1 MSPNRGSTIRL
12 HKSPLALALAASLM
26 LPLCAYAQST
36 TPDQEQDATEEAA
49 TTDSTTTQPDVSTL
63 DKVTVTG
70 SRIAKDTFN
79 SISPVQVI
87 SRDETTVA
95 GFNSTT
101 AVLQSNV
108 VTGGSEQINNA
119 FGGYVTDG
127 GPGAN
132 TLGLRGLGPT
142 RTLLLLN
149 GRRVSPAGS
158 RGAVGSADLNVLP
171 NIMIDHIEIL
181 KDGAS
186 SIYGSDAVAGVVNVV
201 TKNKFDGAAVEF
213 QHNATQHG
221 GGEETRWSGML
232 GTTRDNWRISGS
244 LEFYHRDEIQLGDR
258 DRASKCPRPLYGRDP
273 ATGNYGAEDY
283 IDPVTGEPK
292 CWGLDAGGVTI
303 NTLGTAYML
312 GRPGLGSL
320 GYYGTYDPSGLANLP
335 PGFDYFN
342 RWRPNAGITD
352 GDLPGFEGVDYEGRT
367 TYDPR
372 MKKEGLIS
380 PTTNVTGFLQGAM
393 DLNAM
398 GSAEAYFEILA
409 HRRESRQT
417 GYLQHSMDYPVGSPL
432 LGELSW
438 LPAYSNAAPADGSTN
453 GLLPAARVFMGWGL
467 YDNWQKV
474 NFGRFT
480 GGLRGNLGSSWNYD
494 GYVSYARSDSDYYT
508 QNRLTNRIAQSF
520 DVVPDGQGGFACRD
534 TSNGCVAAPVLSA
547 DVIAGNLSPAYRDF
561 IMQDTHGNTLYE
573 ESTVNF
579 TVNGPLFD
587 IATGGTAAAAIGVE
601 YRRSEIDDTP
611 DINSINNN
619 LFGFT
624 SSTPT
629 RGKDNVKELFAEVEL
644 PVLSALP
651 GAQEL
656 TFNLS
661 GRYTDYDSYGSDK
674 TWKLGMLWTPV
685 SWLSLR
691 ASNGTSFRAPALFE
705 QFLGATS
712 GFGDQSGD
720 PCNGWGQMTDK
731 TSNRYLNCQSEF
743 PNEPN
748 FQQKSS
754 LTILTKGGAETGLAA
769 ETSKALTAG
778 LVLQPEFPEWFGD
791 LSFAADYYDI
801 QVNNGVQKLTSGQI
815 LGLCYGQSTAEFSAD
830 TGYCG
835 LVQRDG
841 SDALTITTGY
851 VNVASDKVRGWDFT
865 LRYTRDIGQGEFRA
879 NAMVSHY
886 LEQSGRTFPTDPYK
900 DYAGSMYNYAPDYTG
915 ALDLTYGIRNWEV
928 RYGLDWV
935 SSINGYDYYKKYDD
949 FDYSP
954 YYQMKVDDYFLS
966 HLSVRYKADDWSIT
980 GGIRNVADKDPPK
993 ISTGAYSVIGN
1004 APLYSGY
1011 DYFGRVY
1018 FMNFTKEF

>member
-1 MSPNRGSTIRL
+1 MIRL

-36 TPDQEQDATEEAA
+36 TPDPEQDATEEAA
-49 TTDSTTTQPDVSTL
+49 TTDSTTTQSDVSTL
-63 DKVTVTG
+63 EKVTVTG
-70 SRIAKDTFN
+70 SRISKDTFN

-87 SRDETTVA
+87 TRDETTVA

-132 TLGLRGLGPT
+132 TLSLRGMGAT

-149 GRRVSPAGS
+149 GRRVAPAGS

-201 TKNKFDGAAVEF
+201 TRNKYDGAAVEF

-221 GGEETRWSGML
+221 GGEETRWSAMA

-244 LEFYHRDEIQLGDR
+244 LEFYHRNEIQLRDR
-258 DRASKCPRPLYGRDP
+258 DWASKCPLPLYGRDP
-273 ATGNYGAEDY
+273 DTGRYGANDY

-292 CWGLDAGGVTI
+292 CWTLDAGGVTI
-303 NTLGTAYML
+303 NTLGTQYLL
-312 GRPGLGSL
+312 GRPGLGSA
-320 GYYGTYDPSGLANLP
+320 GYYGTTP
-335 PGFDYFN
+335 FDYFN
-342 RWRPNAGITD
+342 RWRPNPAITD
-352 GDLPGFEGVDYEGRT
+352 GDLPGYEGVDYDGRT
-367 TYDPR
+367 TFDPE

-380 PTTNVTGFLQGAM
+380 PTTNITGFLQGAM
-393 DLNAM
+393 DLNAL

-417 GYLQHSMDYPVGSPL
+417 GYLQHTVDYAVGSPL
-432 LGELSW
+432 LGDLSW
-438 LPAYSNAAPADGSTN
+438 LPAAIAAPADGSTN
-453 GLLPAARVFMGWGL
+453 GQNIAARAFIGWGL
-467 YDNWQKV
+467 YNNWQKV

-480 GGLRGNLGSSWNYD
+480 GGLRGNLGTSWNYD
-494 GYVSYARSDSDYYT
+494 GYVSYARSDADYYT
-508 QNRLTNRIAQSF
+508 ENRLTDRIAKSF
-520 DVVPDGQGGFACRD
+520 DVVSDGKGGFVCRD
-534 TSNGCVAAPVLSA
+534 TSDGCVAAPMLSA
-547 DVIAGNLSPAYRDF
+547 DVVAGKLPQAYRDY

-587 IATGGTAAAAIGVE
+587 IGTGGTAAAAFGVE

-611 DINSINNN
+611 DINSINGN
-619 LFGFT
+619 LYGFT
-624 SSTPT
+624 SATPT
-629 RGKDNVKELFAEVEL
+629 RGKDAVKEAFAEIEL
-644 PVLSALP
+644 PVLSGLP

-656 TFNLS
+656 TFNVS

-685 SWLSLR
+685 NWLSLR
-691 ASNGTSFRAPALFE
+691 ASRGTSFRAPALFE
-705 QFLGATS
+705 QYLGATS
-712 GFGDQSGD
+712 GFLSSSSD
-720 PCNGWGQMTDK
+720 PCDGYADMTNQ
-731 TSNRYLNCQSEF
+731 TSNAYLNCLSEF
-743 PNEPN
+743 GSRDNPN
-748 FQQKSS
+748 FQQTQSVMVY
-754 LTILTKGGAETGLAA
+754 TKGGAETGLSA

-778 LVLQPEFPEWFGD
+778 LVLQPEFAEWFGD

-801 QVNNGVQKLTSGQI
+801 QVDNGVAKLSGSQVAN
-815 LGLCYGQSTAEFSAD
+815 LCYGQSQAEFAAG
-830 TGYCG
+830 TGYCT
-835 LVQRDG
+835 LVDRAAN
-841 SDALTITTGY
+841 DALTVTTGY
-851 VNVASDKVRGWDFT
+851 INVASDKVRGWDFT
-865 LRYTRDIGQGEFRA
+865 LRYSRDIGQGQFRA
-879 NAMVSHY
+879 NAVVSHF
-886 LEQSGRTFPTDPYK
+886 LEQSGRTFPSDPYK
-900 DYAGSMYNYAPDYTG
+900 DWSGSLMAPEYTG
-915 ALDLTYGIRNWEV
+915 ALDLTYALRGWEV

-935 SSINGYDYYKKYDD
+935 GSIDGYEYYKKYDD
-949 FDYSP
+949 VDYTP
-954 YYQMKVDDYFLS
+954 YYQMKIDDYYLS
-966 HLSVRYKADDWSIT
+966 HLSLRYKADDWSIT

-993 ISTGAYSVIGN
+993 ISTAAYNVIGN